1 MNLEQARGCKCQN
14 TNATQRKDHI
24 IHQYKDI
31 FFFWYRVSEAYAP
44 TDPGGAQAHS
54 KEFPASAPRVIQG
67 AIKFP
72 QWPHIGYIVLTF

>member
-1 MNLEQARGCKCQN
+1 
-14 TNATQRKDHI
+14 
-24 IHQYKDI
+24 
-31 FFFWYRVSEAYAP
+31 VSEAFAP